1 MSLKNKDKLIKVNK
15 YNKKIQKYDKKLL
28 TAPPRYVI
36 KES

>member
-28 TAPPRYVI
+28 TTPARYAI
-36 KES
+36 SKS